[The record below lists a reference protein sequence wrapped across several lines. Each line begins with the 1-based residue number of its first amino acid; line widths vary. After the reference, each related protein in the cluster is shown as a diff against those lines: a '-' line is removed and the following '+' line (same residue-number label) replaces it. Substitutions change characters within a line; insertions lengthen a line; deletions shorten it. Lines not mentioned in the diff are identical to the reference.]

1 MYCKE
6 CGTLLP
12 DDSVYCKACGKPTGT
27 VSVEPIR
34 RTAEKKHNAC
44 SIVGFSLAMASWF
57 FFILWE
63 MSETVASFGVFWFM
77 SCGAGLVLSIVGWVQ
92 ATRNKNKKG
101 LAIAGFICTA
111 FWAAFIGLIV
121 SILLISLSL
130 M

>member
-44 SIVGFSLAMASWF
+44 SIVGFSLAMASWLI
-57 FFILWE
+57 FILWQ
-63 MSETVASFGVFWFM
+63 MGETVARVGVLWFTT
-77 SCGAGLVLSIVGWVQ
+77 CETGLVFSIIGWVQ
-92 ATRNKNKKG
+92 AKRNKNKKG
-101 LAIAGFICTA
+101 LAIAGFISTVFWVA
-111 FWAAFIGLIV
+111 FVSVGL
-121 SILLISLSL
+121 SMLLISLTL